1 MGMTG
6 EYLRLAP
13 DELQAAIARPGWLAD
28 HAEQVRDAELV
39 RAPASAQARHLSTE
53 KAWHVI
59 DYILGRARFP
69 VQIVYG
75 EEDLPGIGED
85 DWSYGPPSYLTPDRV
100 RVAADALARTTFD
113 DLVAGLEPAD
123 MAREERYP
131 YVGDEPESLE
141 WVRDCFEPLAP
152 YFQAAAGAGEAIVVW
167 IA

>member
-1 MGMTG
+1 MTG

-13 DELQAAIARPGWLAD
+13 DELRTAIADPGWLAD
-28 HAEQVRDAELV
+28 HAAHVRDSEFADATPL
-39 RAPASAQARHLSTE
+39 AQARHLSIE

-75 EEDLPGIGED
+75 EEDLPHIDDD

-113 DLVAGLEPAD
+113 DLVAGLGPDD

-131 YVGDEPESLE
+131 FFWDESESLE
-141 WVRDCFEPLAP
+141 WVRQCFEPLAP
-152 YFQAAAGAGEAIVVW
+152 YFRAAAGAGDAIVVW

>member
-1 MGMTG
+1 MTG

-13 DELQAAIARPGWLAD
+13 HELRTAIADPGWLAD
-28 HAEQVRDAELV
+28 HADQVRDAEFAQAL
-39 RAPASAQARHLSTE
+39 PSAQARHLSTE

-75 EEDLPGIGED
+75 EEDLPGIGD
-85 DWSYGPPSYLTPDRV
+85 DEWNYGPPSYLTPDRV
-100 RVAADALARTTFD
+100 RVAAELLARTKFD
-113 DLVAGLEPAD
+113 DLVAGLGPAD
-123 MAREERYP
+123 MEREERYP
-131 YVGDEPESLE
+131 HFWEESESLE

-152 YFQAAAGAGEAIVVW
+152 YFEAAAGAGDAIVVW